1 MEKFLFKDTIDS
13 ERIFL
18 RKHRADDAGKIFEAI
33 DRDRARLTSFLPW
46 PPAIKTV
53 QDEANYIG
61 YTHKT
66 WEQHRFF
73 DYSLF
78 YKPDGAFIG
87 SVGVLNINWASA
99 SAELG
104 YWIVGSYEGRGL
116 VSEAVGAITAYLFDS
131 GFFRIEVRC
140 TEGNLRSCKV
150 VERLGF
156 AREGVLR
163 GNIIENGSRR
173 NTIVYS
179 KLATDPRQA

>member
-13 ERIFL
+13 DSILL
-18 RKHRADDAGKIFEAI
+18 RKHRMGDAGKIFEAI
-33 DRDRARLTSFLPW
+33 DRDRARLTNSLPW

-53 QDEANYIG
+53 QDEVDYIG
-61 YTHKT
+61 YTHKV

-78 YKPDGAFIG
+78 YKPADAFIG
-87 SVGVLNINWASA
+87 GVGVLNINWPNAA
-99 SAELG
+99 AELG
-104 YWIVGSYEGRGL
+104 YWIVGDHEGRGL
-116 VSEAVGAITAYLFDS
+116 VSEAVGAMEAYLFNS

-163 GNIIENGSRR
+163 GNIVENGSRR

-179 KLATDPRQA
+179 KLATDPGHP